1 MLISF
6 SKISDTENT
15 VLTRE
20 ELFMNSKRVASY
32 LRNLKLEQ
40 SDIVGIIARNT
51 THIFAVAYGC
61 FFNGMAFHS
70 LNINYEQETI
80 VKLFDTT
87 KPRIIFC
94 DGDEYENVKA
104 ATHKLNV
111 KIVTMRNHKE
121 GSISIEEVLT
131 TPVQENFQPVRLEQ
145 GNIQTLAILCSSGT
159 TGTPKAVT
167 IPNSP
172 VLANCAS

>member
-6 SKISDTENT
+6 SKISDTEKT

-32 LRNLKLEQ
+32 LRKLKLEQ

-80 VKLFDTT
+80 EKLFDTT